1 MSYGTT
7 YMWDLKSST
16 NELVYKTEIDS
27 QEKGMVNKGD
37 GGRIKII
44 NKHIDVAL
52 MSSCPLCLPQSSPRK
67 DVRFPLGSGSYVPL
81 GSAVSLCSVHF
92 SLQAFTVSAHTSLF

>member
-44 NKHIDVAL
+44 NNAHRCGSYEL
-52 MSSCPLCLPQSSPRK
+52 MSSLPSSVLAP
-67 DVRFPLGSGSYVPL
+67 
-81 GSAVSLCSVHF
+81 
-92 SLQAFTVSAHTSLF
+92 